1 MHNKDPEYD
10 SDELGM
16 EQNAA
21 GEPPDAFPLFGKVG
35 NEVLTTVA
43 ISAFLG
49 IVLVT

>member
-1 MHNKDPEYD
+1 MYEL
-10 SDELGM
+10 DELGM

-21 GEPPDAFPLFGKVG
+21 GEPPDALPLFGKVG

-43 ISAFLG
+43 ISAFLV